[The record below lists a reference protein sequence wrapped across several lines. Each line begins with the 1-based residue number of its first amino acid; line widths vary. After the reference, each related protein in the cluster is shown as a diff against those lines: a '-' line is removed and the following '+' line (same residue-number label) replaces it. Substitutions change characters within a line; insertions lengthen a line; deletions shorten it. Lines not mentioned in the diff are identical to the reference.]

1 MPWLALPLTIQG
13 LEQLMKIHTGYP
25 ASKYVCVFLLVDL
38 SDELG
43 ISSLKTHRDRER
55 KERVSLLG
63 VACQNNPLHIVE
75 AASLG
80 GLWHLLT

>member
-1 MPWLALPLTIQG
+1 MYIYCHTNCYSKHPKGSPLIGEEETPIQDPGSLCMVMPWLALPLTIQG

-43 ISSLKTHRDRER
+43 I
-55 KERVSLLG
+55 
-63 VACQNNPLHIVE
+63 
-75 AASLG
+75 
-80 GLWHLLT
+80 